1 MEINAR
7 RHAVYSWV
15 VIKDGGT
22 TIDLGMLDD
31 DERDDLAQTLI
42 NAAYEVG
49 PKYHYDCEPWFA
61 GILEKC
67 GIKLPNVK
75 GDASA
80 SSPMASTSLVGD

>member
-1 MEINAR
+1 MEIDVR

-49 PKYHYDCEPWFA
+49 PKYHYDCESWFA

-67 GIKLPNVK
+67 GIKLPNGK
-75 GDASA
+75 DECL
-80 SSPMASTSLVGD
+80 P